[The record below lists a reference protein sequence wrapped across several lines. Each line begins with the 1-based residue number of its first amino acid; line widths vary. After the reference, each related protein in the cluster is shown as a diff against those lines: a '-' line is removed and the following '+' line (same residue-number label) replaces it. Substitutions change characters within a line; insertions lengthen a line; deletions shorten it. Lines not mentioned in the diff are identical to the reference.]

1 MVALIREGDL
11 QPSAIEIADRAGVS
25 HRSIFR
31 YFDDLDDLMRTSIN
45 HAFIDAASVGRIEEL
60 GTGTLDERIAAF
72 TDARLTLYRHVD
84 GAMQVARM
92 KAPSI
97 PAIDQTI
104 GTIAKA
110 SRKQIPVSSHP
121 RSGPGLP
128 ATPNCSSTPCWSPR
142 VTTRSPSNAAAR
154 QLPGPTASRRR
165 LLAVVAAS
173 NLTTRRAA
181 ARVSPPAGVV
191 QRLEPQFS
199 QTVDRGSIPRTRS
212 FGHDLASVDVDRD
225 VWTTARQPTAR
236 RSTTNTRVS
245 FGPMTPPAPAAP

>member
-1 MVALIREGDL
+1 MVALIQEGNL

-84 GAMQVARM
+84 GAMQVSRM

-110 SRKQIPVSSHP
+110 SRKQISRQFAPEV
-121 RSGPGLP
+121 G
-128 ATPNCSSTPCWSPR
+128 
-142 VTTRSPSNAAAR
+142 TRSAPEVELLIDAV
-154 QLPGPTASRRR
+154 LVASSYDAFSIHMR
-165 LLAVVAAS
+165 LLDS
-173 NLTTRRAA
+173 SPDRLRAA
-181 ARVSPPAGVV
+181 MIYSLSSLLR
-191 QRLEPQFS
+191 
-199 QTVDRGSIPRTRS
+199 I
-212 FGHDLASVDVDRD
+212 
-225 VWTTARQPTAR
+225 
-236 RSTTNTRVS
+236 
-245 FGPMTPPAPAAP
+245 

>member
-1 MVALIREGDL
+1 MEPANQPASIDGRTLRRSRNRTAVVNSMVALIQEGNL

-84 GAMQVARM
+84 GAMQVSRM

-110 SRKQIPVSSHP
+110 SRKQISRQFAPEV
-121 RSGPGLP
+121 G
-128 ATPNCSSTPCWSPR
+128 
-142 VTTRSPSNAAAR
+142 TRSAPEVELLIDAV
-154 QLPGPTASRRR
+154 LVASSYDAFSIHMR
-165 LLAVVAAS
+165 LLDS
-173 NLTTRRAA
+173 SPDRLRAA
-181 ARVSPPAGVV
+181 MIYSLSSLLR
-191 QRLEPQFS
+191 
-199 QTVDRGSIPRTRS
+199 I
-212 FGHDLASVDVDRD
+212 
-225 VWTTARQPTAR
+225 
-236 RSTTNTRVS
+236 
-245 FGPMTPPAPAAP
+245 